1 MRNRVGNGGQ
11 NGARNTTKSLKND
24 TRNHPEGRSKTG
36 LEKTTTKTK
45 TDAFRGAKNLR
56 KYSKVIQN
64 HGFRRGQKNMTY
76 GSEIEPT
83 STPET
88 SQERPGATQRRHKND
103 LEIGPKKSIRKYA
116 KMKQTGCQNGSQ
128 KGDKSHSKLVPDIDR
143 KTSKK
148 ITPAAEAK

>member
-1 MRNRVGNGGQ
+1 MMELAGNGNQ
-11 NGARNTTKSLKND
+11 HGARNTTKSIKND
-24 TRNHPEGRSKTG
+24 TRNHPGGRSKTG
-36 LEKTTTKTK
+36 FEKSLTKTK
-45 TDAFRGAKNLR
+45 TDAFRGAKNPR

-64 HGFRRGQKNMTY
+64 HGFRRGQKNMKY

-128 KGDKSHSKLVPDIDR
+128 KGDKSHSKLVPEIDR

-148 ITPAAEAK
+148 PAPGAEVK